1 MPLLAPGPNVLV
13 KTEEGKSLLERVPF
27 IEKPVA
33 VPESPPQSVASLEI
47 PRVAAQLSEIQ
58 VGFSRKSCS

>member
-47 PRVAAQLSEIQ
+47 PLVAAQLSEMQ
-58 VGFSRKSCS
+58 VGF

>member
-1 MPLLAPGPNVLV
+1 MLV

-47 PRVAAQLSEIQ
+47 PLVAAQLSEMQ
-58 VGFSRKSCS
+58 VGF